1 MPFPSLLCSLS
12 CIFSAMSYVYKKM
25 YGFICLILLDIAKA
39 FSEEYHPC
47 QIYIAPLA
55 DSGFYPSFPLE
66 VLCLFPYFCPIRI
79 FLHSRKGEVFEISAT

>member
-25 YGFICLILLDIAKA
+25 YVFMCIILLGIAKA
-39 FSEEYHPC
+39 FSEECTNLQYHPC

-55 DSGFYPSFPLE
+55 DSRSYPSFPSRSFMP
-66 VLCLFPYFCPIRI
+66 FPI
-79 FLHSRKGEVFEISAT
+79 FLPLQDIFT

>member
-25 YGFICLILLDIAKA
+25 YVFICVILLDIDEA

-47 QIYIAPLA
+47 QIYIASLA
-55 DSGFYPSFPLE
+55 DSRFYPSFPSRSFMP
-66 VLCLFPYFCPIRI
+66 FPI
-79 FLHSRKGEVFEISAT
+79 FLPHQDIFT